1 MKFIELFVFASNAYR
16 QKIYHYNTLLDEAMR
31 ILVVNNHG
39 QFNHLI
45 RRAIREKV
53 ETDLISNQTPPEKI
67 DANGLILG
75 GGPSLERAGR
85 CADYLRDL
93 DIPILGI
100 CLGMQLMGTTF
111 GGKVVPGSVGGYAE
125 VDVEV
130 LKEDDIL
137 KGLSPKFKT
146 WASHMD
152 QVSELPVGFEILAR
166 SNVCEI
172 EAMKHL
178 TRPLYGV
185 QWHPEVV
192 HTEYGPELLDNFI
205 ALCKR

>member
-1 MKFIELFVFASNAYR
+1 M
-16 QKIYHYNTLLDEAMR
+16 
-31 ILVVNNHG
+31 VNNYG

-45 RRAIREKV
+45 RRAIRETV
-53 ETDLISNQTPPEKI
+53 ETDLISNQTPLEKI

-75 GGPSLERAGR
+75 GGPTLDRAGR
-85 CADYLRDL
+85 CAEYLRDL

-111 GGKVVPGSVGGYAE
+111 GGKVVPGSMGGYAE
-125 VDVEV
+125 VDVQV

-137 KGLSPKFKT
+137 LGLPPRFKT

-152 QVSELPVGFEILAR
+152 QVSELPECFEILAR

-192 HTEYGPELLDNFI
+192 HTEHGQELLDNFI

>member
-1 MKFIELFVFASNAYR
+1 MTGV
-16 QKIYHYNTLLDEAMR
+16 
-31 ILVVNNHG
+31 
-39 QFNHLI
+39 
-45 RRAIREKV
+45 
-53 ETDLISNQTPPEKI
+53 QT
-67 DANGLILG
+67 
-75 GGPSLERAGR
+75 
-85 CADYLRDL
+85 CAL
-93 DIPILGI
+93 PIL
-100 CLGMQLMGTTF
+100 
-111 GGKVVPGSVGGYAE
+111 
-125 VDVEV
+125 DVQV

-137 KGLSPKFKT
+137 NGLPAKFKT

-152 QVSELPVGFEILAR
+152 QVSELPVDFEILAR